1 MNHCRSLDAR
11 ELRRHPLPQVVEG
24 DKNSHG
30 KLLVI
35 AGTREIAGA
44 ARICA
49 NAALRA
55 GAGKITIA
63 TVASVA
69 PQLGMAV
76 PEARVVAISE
86 NREGGFA
93 SSAVMKLAELA
104 AEHDAVVA
112 GPGMSPTRVATSLAA
127 SLCSIGRPLVLDA
140 ALLHGLPP
148 AAEHARAAGI
158 PPILLPHS
166 GEMASLIGCS
176 SEEVEANPLACGN
189 QAARRY
195 DALVLVKGPESHI
208 VTPAGDSWK
217 YQGGGPGLG
226 VSGSG
231 DTLAGILGGL
241 LARGAGPLEALLWS
255 VWLHGEAGACL
266 ARKIAPIGFFAREI
280 AGEIP
285 ALLAKNQASAE

>member
-1 MNHCRSLDAR
+1 MNHCRSLDQD
-11 ELRRHPLPQVVEG
+11 ELKHHPLPPVVEG

-44 ARICA
+44 ASICA
-49 NAALRA
+49 NSALRA

-69 PQLGMAV
+69 PLLGMAI
-76 PEARVVAISE
+76 PEARVVAVTE
-86 NREGGFA
+86 TREGGFA
-93 SSAVMKLAELA
+93 HSAVATLADMSSEY
-104 AEHDAVVA
+104 DAVVA
-112 GPGMSPTRVATSLAA
+112 GPGMSPTKVATGLAA
-127 SLCSIGRPLVLDA
+127 RLCAIGRPLVLDA
-140 ALLHGLPP
+140 ALLHGLAP
-148 AAEHARAAGI
+148 AAEHARAAHI

-176 SEEVEANPLACGN
+176 PEEVEADPLSCGHE
-189 QAARRY
+189 AARRY

-208 VTPAGDSWK
+208 VTPGGDSWK
-217 YQGGGPGLG
+217 YRGGGPGLG

-255 VWLHGEAGACL
+255 VWLHGEAGASL
-266 ARKIAPIGFFAREI
+266 AKKVGPIGFFAREI
-280 AGEIP
+280 SGEVP
-285 ALLAKNQASAE
+285 ALLARTQPSFE

>member
-1 MNHCRSLDAR
+1 MNHCRSLDQD
-11 ELRRHPLPQVVEG
+11 ELKHHPLPPVVEG

-44 ARICA
+44 ASICA
-49 NAALRA
+49 NSALRA

-69 PQLGMAV
+69 PLLGMAI
-76 PEARVVAISE
+76 PEARVVAVTE
-86 NREGGFA
+86 TREGGFA
-93 SSAVMKLAELA
+93 RSAVATLADMSSEY
-104 AEHDAVVA
+104 DAVVA
-112 GPGMSPTRVATSLAA
+112 GPGMSPTKVATGLAA
-127 SLCSIGRPLVLDA
+127 SLCAIGRPLVLDA
-140 ALLHGLPP
+140 ALLHGLAP
-148 AAEHARAAGI
+148 AAEHARAAHI

-176 SEEVEANPLACGN
+176 PEEVEADPLSCGHE
-189 QAARRY
+189 AARRY

-208 VTPAGDSWK
+208 VTPDGDSWK
-217 YQGGGPGLG
+217 YRGGGPGLG

-255 VWLHGEAGACL
+255 VWLHGEAGASL
-266 ARKIAPIGFFAREI
+266 ARKVGPIGFFAREI
-280 AGEIP
+280 SGEVP
-285 ALLAKNQASAE
+285 ALLARTQPSFE

>member
-1 MNHCRSLDAR
+1 MNHCRSLDQD
-11 ELRRHPLPQVVEG
+11 ELKHHPLPPVVEG

-44 ARICA
+44 ASICA
-49 NAALRA
+49 NSALRA

-69 PQLGMAV
+69 PLLGMAI
-76 PEARVVAISE
+76 PEARVVAVTE
-86 NREGGFA
+86 TREGGFA
-93 SSAVMKLAELA
+93 RSAVATLADMSSEY
-104 AEHDAVVA
+104 DAVVA
-112 GPGMSPTRVATSLAA
+112 GPGMSPTKVATGLAA
-127 SLCSIGRPLVLDA
+127 RLCAIGRPLVLDA
-140 ALLHGLPP
+140 ALLHGLAP
-148 AAEHARAAGI
+148 AAEHARAAHI

-176 SEEVEANPLACGN
+176 PEEVEADPLSCGHE
-189 QAARRY
+189 AARRY

-208 VTPAGDSWK
+208 VTPGGDTWK
-217 YQGGGPGLG
+217 YRGGGPGLG

-255 VWLHGEAGACL
+255 VWLHGEAGASL
-266 ARKIAPIGFFAREI
+266 AKKVGPIGFFAREI
-280 AGEIP
+280 SGEVP
-285 ALLAKNQASAE
+285 ALLARTQPSFE

>member
-1 MNHCRSLDAR
+1 MNHCRSLDQD
-11 ELRRHPLPQVVEG
+11 ELKHHPLPPVVEG

-44 ARICA
+44 ASICA
-49 NAALRA
+49 NSALRA

-69 PQLGMAV
+69 PLLGMAI
-76 PEARVVAISE
+76 PEARVVAVTE
-86 NREGGFA
+86 TREGGFA
-93 SSAVMKLAELA
+93 RSAVATLADMSSEY
-104 AEHDAVVA
+104 DAVVA
-112 GPGMSPTRVATSLAA
+112 GPGMSPTKVATGLAA
-127 SLCSIGRPLVLDA
+127 SLCAIGRPLVLDA
-140 ALLHGLPP
+140 ALLHGLAP
-148 AAEHARAAGI
+148 AAEHARAAHI

-176 SEEVEANPLACGN
+176 PEEVEADPLSCGHE
-189 QAARRY
+189 AARRY

-208 VTPAGDSWK
+208 VTPGGDSWK
-217 YQGGGPGLG
+217 YRGGGPGLG

-255 VWLHGEAGACL
+255 VWLHGEAGASL
-266 ARKIAPIGFFAREI
+266 ARKVGPIGFFAREI
-280 AGEIP
+280 SGEVP
-285 ALLAKNQASAE
+285 ALLARTQPSFE

>member
-1 MNHCRSLDAR
+1 MRRCRPLDLG
-11 ELRRHPLPQVVEG
+11 ELRRHPLPPVVEA
-24 DKNSHG
+24 DKNSRG

-44 ARICA
+44 ASICA
-49 NAALRA
+49 NSALRA

-69 PQLGMAV
+69 PLLAVVV
-76 PEARVVAISE
+76 PECRVLALPE
-86 NREGGFA
+86 TRDGGFA
-93 SSAVMKLAELA
+93 HSAVPKLAEA
-104 AEHDAVVA
+104 AGEYDAVVA
-112 GPGMSPTRVATSLAA
+112 GPGMAPTKVATSLAA
-127 SLCSIGRPLVLDA
+127 SLCAIGLPLALDA
-140 ALLHGLPP
+140 ALLHGLAP
-148 AAEHARAAGI
+148 AAEHARAAHI

-176 SEEVEANPLACGN
+176 PEEVDDDPLSCGH

-195 DALVLVKGPESHI
+195 DALVLVKGPESHV
-208 VTPAGDSWK
+208 VTPGGDAWK
-217 YQGGGPGLG
+217 YKGGGPGLG

-255 VWLHGEAGACL
+255 VWLHGEAGASL
-266 ARKIAPIGFFAREI
+266 AKKIGPVGFFAREI
-280 AGEIP
+280 AGEVP
-285 ALLAKNQASAE
+285 ALLAKAQPSAE